1 MSRSRLIAVLTVVVT
16 LLVGGSHSR
25 EAFSQAGSTEITI
38 LSSGYEIGELAP
50 CG

>member
-1 MSRSRLIAVLTVVVT
+1 MSRSRLMAVWTAALA
-16 LLVGGSHSR
+16 LLIGGAHSR

-38 LSSGYEIGELAP
+38 LSSAYEIGELAP

>member
-1 MSRSRLIAVLTVVVT
+1 MPRTRLIAVWTAALT
-16 LLVGGSHSR
+16 LLIGGAHSR
-25 EAFSQAGSTEITI
+25 EAYSQAGSTEITI